1 MLFFLEKPFP
11 HPIYELS
18 ALKGQ
23 VDRNAAEV
31 SGHNFLNILLY
42 IEDMTMRTI
51 DLSPLYR
58 SFIGSDHLA
67 SLIDAASRAE
77 KQSTYPPYNI
87 ELLDDDK
94 YRVTMAVAGFSK
106 EDVTIEVQEN
116 TLTITGKKATEDK
129 EATERKFLHKGI
141 SERNFERKFQLG
153 DHVKVLAADMENGL
167 LHIDME
173 RVIPEAKKPRQIEIG
188 SRLLENN

>member
-1 MLFFLEKPFP
+1 M
-11 HPIYELS
+11 
-18 ALKGQ
+18 
-23 VDRNAAEV
+23 RN
-31 SGHNFLNILLY
+31 
-42 IEDMTMRTI
+42 I

-67 SLIDAASRAE
+67 SLVDAASRAE
-77 KQSTYPPYNI
+77 KQSSYPPYNI
-87 ELLDDDK
+87 ELLGEDK
-94 YRVTMAVAGFSK
+94 YRITMAIAGFSQ
-106 EDVTIEVQEN
+106 DNVNIEVQEN
-116 TLTITGKKATEDK
+116 TLTITGKKDTEEK
-129 EATERKFLHKGI
+129 ESGERKYLHKGI

-188 SRLLENN
+188 SRLFENK

>member
-1 MLFFLEKPFP
+1 
-11 HPIYELS
+11 
-18 ALKGQ
+18 
-23 VDRNAAEV
+23 
-31 SGHNFLNILLY
+31 
-42 IEDMTMRTI
+42 MRTI

-67 SLIDAASRAE
+67 SLVDAAARSE

-87 ELLDDDK
+87 ELLSDDK
-94 YRVTMAVAGFSK
+94 YRVTMAIAGFSK
-106 EDVTIEVQEN
+106 DDVTIQVEEN
-116 TLTITGKKATEDK
+116 TLTITGNKKVEGK
-129 EATERKFLHKGI
+129 ENAERKYLHKGI

-173 RVIPEAKKPRQIEIG
+173 RVIPDAKKPRTIEIG
-188 SRLLENN
+188 SRLLENERSQ

>member
-1 MLFFLEKPFP
+1 M
-11 HPIYELS
+11 S

-23 VDRNAAEV
+23 VDTNAAEL
-31 SGHNFLNILLY
+31 SGHIDLNILLY
-42 IEDMTMRTI
+42 FEDMTMRTI

-67 SLIDAASRAE
+67 SLIDAASRSE
-77 KQSTYPPYNI
+77 KQSAYPPYNI
-87 ELLDDDK
+87 ELLGDDK
-94 YRVTMAVAGFSK
+94 YRVTMAIAGFSK
-106 EDVTIEVQEN
+106 DDVSIQVEEN
-116 TLTITGKKATEDK
+116 TLTITGTKKTEEK
-129 EATERKFLHKGI
+129 ESNERKFLHKGI

-188 SRLLENN
+188 SRLIEN

>member
-1 MLFFLEKPFP
+1 
-11 HPIYELS
+11 
-18 ALKGQ
+18 
-23 VDRNAAEV
+23 
-31 SGHNFLNILLY
+31 
-42 IEDMTMRTI
+42 MRTI

-67 SLIDAASRAE
+67 SLVDAASRAE

-87 ELLDDDK
+87 ELLGDDK
-94 YRVTMAVAGFSK
+94 YRVTLV
-106 EDVTIEVQEN
+106 
-116 TLTITGKKATEDK
+116 ITGTRKPEEK
-129 EATERKFLHKGI
+129 ETAERKFLHKGI

-188 SRLLENN
+188 SRLIES

>member
-1 MLFFLEKPFP
+1 
-11 HPIYELS
+11 
-18 ALKGQ
+18 
-23 VDRNAAEV
+23 
-31 SGHNFLNILLY
+31 
-42 IEDMTMRTI
+42 MRTI

-67 SLIDAASRAE
+67 SLVDAASRAE

-87 ELLDDDK
+87 ELLGDDK
-94 YRVTMAVAGFSK
+94 YRVTMAIAGFSK
-106 EDVTIEVQEN
+106 DDVSIEVQEN
-116 TLTITGKKATEDK
+116 TLVITGTRKTEEK
-129 EATERKFLHKGI
+129 ESAERKFLHKGI

-188 SRLLENN
+188 SRLIES